1 MPAFTFEFKG
11 EERRCLNR
19 LSSIF
24 NGEAEAR
31 SSNAPVGRLS
41 CSRLSRLPKLGGA
54 ERRRRCLN
62 AWGGNADSS
71 NSAGSSTGVLVLV
84 GGFRV
89 LLISCAG
96 VDADRRCVG
105 RGVVLGRGV
114 MLLSLV
120 GFRSRLARDSA
131 STMRTWTGYKARG
144 IQYRTQ
150 SCSGT
155 FQNLFRQFAPR
166 LLLGAR
172 HCQLGFVKQTNEL
185 ILRPDKPHSAN
196 ISRGPLFGFAWVLP

>member
-1 MPAFTFEFKG
+1 MSDAFSKESSRKAGTATGAVLPAFTFEF

-150 SCSGT
+150 SCSG
-155 FQNLFRQFAPR
+155 QNLFRQFAPR

-172 HCQLGFVKQTNEL
+172 QLPAWFRQANE
-185 ILRPDKPHSAN
+185 
-196 ISRGPLFGFAWVLP
+196 